1 MPQGVQTMTALL
13 PDSPIFIYF
22 ALFLPVGLI
31 AIALISKGF
40 EVRAASKWP
49 SVSGVVVQAETQV
62 LLVRQMFIRSGRRTR
77 RRRPIGYRF
86 VERTF
91 PNIVYE
97 YEVAGETYTNNRVT
111 IGEDPG
117 DFRVAETVARYP
129 VGKRVTVYYNP
140 ARRGEAVL
148 ERDLPGSWRG
158 AAWFVAVSA
167 ALIFGSIIGFNKLT
181 QLASNHVAN
190 APLTVVIS
198 AFGTIIALVAL
209 GIQRQA
215 RQARFWPVAQA
226 VIRTSGLEQL
236 ERMESNVERPPIRLR
251 LRIGYSYRFKGK
263 EHDGTLAT
271 VTLEA
276 KSMSDR
282 ALQPWMERYPNG
294 KFLAVYVNPE
304 NPSQSVLEPRARGIW
319 VMWVIAAVLF
329 ALAAF
334 VATRG

>member
-1 MPQGVQTMTALL
+1 MTALL
-13 PDSPIFIYF
+13 PEIPAFIYF

-31 AIALISKGF
+31 AFALISKGF
-40 EVRAASKWP
+40 EVRVASKWP

-62 LLVRQMFIRSGRRTR
+62 RMVKQMFIRSGRRTK
-77 RRRPIGYRF
+77 RRRPMGYRF

-97 YEVAGETYTNNRVT
+97 YEIAGETYTNNRVT
-111 IGEDPG
+111 IADYPG
-117 DFRVAETVARYP
+117 DFMVAETIARYP
-129 VGKRVTVYYNP
+129 VGTRVTVFYNP

-158 AAWFVAVSA
+158 AAWFVAISA

-181 QLASNHVAN
+181 QLASPHVVN
-190 APLTVVIS
+190 APLTIALS
-198 AFGTIIALVAL
+198 SFGAIVGLVAL

-215 RQARFWPVAQA
+215 RQVRFWPVAQGI
-226 VIRTSGLEQL
+226 IRMTGIEHL
-236 ERMESNVERPPIRLR
+236 ERVESNEHRPPIRLR
-251 LRIGYSYRFKGK
+251 LSIAYSYRFKGT
-263 EHDGTLAT
+263 EYSGTLAT

-282 ALQPWMERYPNG
+282 ALQPWMQRYPNG
-294 KFLAVYVNPE
+294 KSLTVYVNPE
-304 NPSQSVLEPRARGIW
+304 KPAESVLEPSARGIW
-319 VMWVIAAVLF
+319 VMWVIATVLF

-334 VATRG
+334 VATKG